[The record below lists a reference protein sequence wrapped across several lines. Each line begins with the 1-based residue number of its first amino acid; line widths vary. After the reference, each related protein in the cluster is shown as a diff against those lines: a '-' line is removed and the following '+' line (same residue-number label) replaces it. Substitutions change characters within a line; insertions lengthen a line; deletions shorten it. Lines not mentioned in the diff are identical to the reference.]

1 MYVDGS
7 VKSTAFNITAPFFQQ
22 YLPTCPTLSYIHRC
36 LGTTVLADAWCK
48 VRAMN
53 QANSDYPDVKLFIY
67 MDSDAVVDK
76 AYVNVSVVSKVA
88 EIQRLLQVSYAFSP
102 VSAIR

>member
-1 MYVDGS
+1 MNP
-7 VKSTAFNITAPFFQQ
+7 NILFA
-22 YLPTCPTLSYIHRC
+22 H

-53 QANSDYPDVKLFIY
+53 QANNDFPDVKLFIY

-88 EIQRLLQVSYAFSP
+88 EIQQLLQVVTLPFFFSFP
-102 VSAIR
+102 ISKLSTS